1 MDAERKAKN
10 EAEIA
15 RGHEAAAIINAPLFA
30 ESMARMKK
38 EIVDKWAACPARD
51 TEGREWLWQ
60 HYQVAL
66 KFEEA
71 LTEVLNTGKL
81 AVREREMSLAERVK
95 SAVRRVI

>member
-1 MDAERKAKN
+1 MNEARKEHN

-15 RGHEAAAIINAPLFA
+15 RGRQAQAILNDPLFA
-30 ESMARMKK
+30 ETFKTLK
-38 EIVDKWAACPARD
+38 QEIIDKWAACPARD

-71 LTEVLNTGKL
+71 LTTVLNTGKM
-81 AVREREMSLAERVK
+81 AVKEREMSLVERAV
-95 SAVRRVI
+95 SIVRR